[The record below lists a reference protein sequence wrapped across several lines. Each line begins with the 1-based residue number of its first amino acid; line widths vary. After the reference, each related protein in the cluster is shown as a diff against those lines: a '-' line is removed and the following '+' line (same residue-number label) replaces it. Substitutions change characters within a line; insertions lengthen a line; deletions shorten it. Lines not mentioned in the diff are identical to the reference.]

1 MNHFYERNNY
11 ILEHDIN
18 KKFEEVLWMTE
29 DEFRAWVVEMRK
41 TIVYAWD
48 ELGIPP
54 RVGYNEDAIIA
65 QLDKL
70 DSLLLVI
77 SGSII
82 RRNSLALGK
91 VVLIASCLIKDMA
104 IFLNVANRCLL
115 VRFNLRK
122 P

>member
-1 MNHFYERNNY
+1 MNHFYERNDY

-29 DEFRAWVVEMRK
+29 DEFRAWVIDMRK

-54 RVGYNEDAIIA
+54 RVGYDEQAIVN
-65 QLDKL
+65 QMDK
-70 DSLLLVI
+70 I
-77 SGSII
+77 GSFPVHQFEMVDELTGK
-82 RRNSLALGK
+82 NS
-91 VVLIASCLIKDMA
+91 
-104 IFLNVANRCLL
+104 
-115 VRFNLRK
+115 VR

>member
-29 DEFRAWVVEMRK
+29 DEFRVWVVEMRK

-54 RVGYNEDAIIA
+54 RVGYDEQAIID
-65 QLDKL
+65 QMDR
-70 DSLLLVI
+70 S
-77 SGSII
+77 SG
-82 RRNSLALGK
+82 GK
-91 VVLIASCLIKDMA
+91 KGSGPAYH
-104 IFLNVANRCLL
+104 
-115 VRFNLRK
+115 
-122 P
+122 